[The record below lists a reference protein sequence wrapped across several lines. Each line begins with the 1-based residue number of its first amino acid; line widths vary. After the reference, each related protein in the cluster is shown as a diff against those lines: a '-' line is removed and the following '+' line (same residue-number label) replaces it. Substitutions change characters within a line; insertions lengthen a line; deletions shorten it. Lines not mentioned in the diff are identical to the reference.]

1 MACAHGSA
9 SPGRSDDPQP
19 AQGPAD
25 DFQPPQLLTRGTH
38 PSLEVPVTSSTS
50 RAPVR
55 ITIQVMVTPEGRA
68 DMSTL
73 KVSGMGTAGN
83 TDTIRQWV
91 QDLMFKPARRNGELV
106 AGEWRTSLQARAVVV
121 RTR

>member
-1 MACAHGSA
+1 M
-9 SPGRSDDPQP
+9 
-19 AQGPAD
+19 
-25 DFQPPQLLTRGTH
+25 
-38 PSLEVPVTSSTS
+38 TSSTS